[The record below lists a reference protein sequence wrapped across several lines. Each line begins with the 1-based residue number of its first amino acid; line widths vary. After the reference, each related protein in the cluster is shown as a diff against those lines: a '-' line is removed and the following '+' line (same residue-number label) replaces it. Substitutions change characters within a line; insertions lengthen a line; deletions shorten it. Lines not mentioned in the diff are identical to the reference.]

1 MRWWGGE
8 VVKSLTPLP
17 HYLTTMSVNVST
29 LQGKREV
36 LTNLRHDLRTPL
48 NGIIGYSEM
57 LLEDVE
63 DGTLSCG
70 TQLQKVLQAG
80 QELLGRVNE
89 VLDSAHIETATDI
102 DLQSYASRIYAQLRD
117 PLDTC
122 LGYSEMLL
130 EDATR
135 DGEIESVPELQKIH
149 AAAQKFSSLLED
161 SILFLKVANGQL
173 DAEDMTPLSGS
184 SPAEP
189 LETALQTPDAVD
201 GGEAGAR
208 ILVVDDNETNRD
220 LLSRRLER
228 QGYTV
233 TLAESG
239 ESALE
244 KIAGAPPDLILLDIM
259 MPGLNGYEVL
269 EQLKKHKTWRHIP
282 VIMISALDELGS
294 VVRCIEMGAD
304 DYLAKPFNPVL
315 LRARVRASL
324 EKKRLRDQEVLLY
337 HQLQANFARLQELEQ
352 LRDSLTHMV
361 VHDLRT
367 PLTSIITGLQT
378 MQMVGDLEQIHE
390 ELLEMALSGG
400 ETLLRMINDL
410 LDISKMEAGQ
420 LKLEIME
427 IDAQRVGQT
436 SLQQVSMLAQTKGV
450 ELKSAS
456 AAQLPSL
463 RADEDKLM
471 RTLTNLLGNAIKFT
485 PSGGTVALLIGP
497 QKETDKVTGVWFA
510 VTDTGEGIPREAFG
524 RIFEKFG
531 QVENR
536 REGRKMST
544 GLGLTFCK
552 MAVEAHGGHI
562 WVESEPGQGS
572 KFQFVIPV
580 QPSL

>member
-1 MRWWGGE
+1 
-8 VVKSLTPLP
+8 
-17 HYLTTMSVNVST
+17 MSANIAT

-36 LTNLRHDLRTPL
+36 LSNLRHDLRTPL

-57 LLEDVE
+57 LLEDVA
-63 DGTLSCG
+63 DGNLSCG
-70 TQLQKVLQAG
+70 PQLEKVLRAG

-89 VLDSAHIETATDI
+89 VLDAARVESATHI
-102 DLQSYASRIYAQLRD
+102 DLESYASRIYAQLRD

-122 LGYSEMLL
+122 LGYAEMLL

-135 DGEIESVPELQKIH
+135 AGLTEALPELQKIH
-149 AAAQKFSSLLED
+149 AASQKFASLLED

-173 DAEDMTPLSGS
+173 DAENMTPLSSS

-189 LETALQTPDAVD
+189 MVVDSHVASHDETD
-201 GGEAGAR
+201 EAGAGAG

-220 LLSRRLER
+220 LLSRRLLR
-228 QGYTV
+228 QGYVV

-239 ESALE
+239 ERALE
-244 KIAGAPPDLILLDIM
+244 KIKIAPPDLILLDIM
-259 MPGLNGYEVL
+259 MTGLNGYEVL
-269 EQLKKHKTWRHIP
+269 EILKKHDEWRHIP

-294 VVRCIEMGAD
+294 VVRCIETGAD

-324 EKKRLRDQEVLLY
+324 EKKRLRDQEVRL
-337 HQLQANFARLQELEQ
+337 HQQVQENFARLQELEQ

-367 PLTSIITGLQT
+367 PLTSIISGLQT
-378 MQMVGDLEQIHE
+378 MQMIGELEEIHT
-390 ELLEMALSGG
+390 ELLEMALNGG

-420 LKLEIME
+420 LKLEIMDF
-427 IDAQRVGQT
+427 DAHKVAQT
-436 SLQQVSMLAQTKGV
+436 SLHQVSMLA
-450 ELKSAS
+450 KSKNITLINAGDEP
-456 AAQLPSL
+456 LPVL
-463 RADEDKLM
+463 RADEDKIM

-485 PSGGTVALLIGP
+485 PSGGSVTV
-497 QKETDKVTGVWFA
+497 ETKFVIRPGRTNAFIFRVI
-510 VTDTGEGIPREAFG
+510 DTGEGIPAESFG

-536 REGRKMST
+536 KEGRKMST

-552 MAVEAHGGHI
+552 MAVEAHGGRI
-562 WVESEPGQGS
+562 WVESELGKGS
-572 KFQFVIPV
+572 VFQFVIPIE
-580 QPSL
+580 QGISAS

>member
-1 MRWWGGE
+1 
-8 VVKSLTPLP
+8 
-17 HYLTTMSVNVST
+17 MSPSNVTT

-36 LTNLRHDLRTPL
+36 LSNLRHDLRTPL

-57 LLEDVE
+57 LLEDAE
-63 DGTLSCG
+63 EGTLSCG
-70 TQLQKVLQAG
+70 PQLEKVLRAG
-80 QELLGRVNE
+80 QELLERVNE
-89 VLDSAHIETATDI
+89 VLDGARIESATHI
-102 DLQSYASRIYAQLRD
+102 DLETYASRIYAQLRD

-122 LGYSEMLL
+122 LGYAEMLL
-130 EDATR
+130 EDASRAELT
-135 DGEIESVPELQKIH
+135 DALPELQKIH
-149 AAAQKFSSLLED
+149 AASQKFAALLED

-184 SPAEP
+184 SPAEVISLP
-189 LETALQTPDAVD
+189 LPVVSHEEADETQEV
-201 GGEAGAR
+201 GFGAR

-220 LLSRRLER
+220 LLSRRLHR
-228 QGYTV
+228 QGYSV

-244 KIAGAPPDLILLDIM
+244 KIALAPPDLILLDIM
-259 MPGLNGYEVL
+259 MTGLNGYEVL
-269 EQLKKHKTWRHIP
+269 EILKKHDEWRHIP

-294 VVRCIEMGAD
+294 VVRCIETGAD

-337 HQLQANFARLQELEQ
+337 QQLQENFARLQELEQ

-367 PLTSIITGLQT
+367 PLTSIISGLQT
-378 MQMVGDLEQIHE
+378 MQMIGGLEEIHN
-390 ELLEMALSGG
+390 ELLEMALNGG

-427 IDAQRVGQT
+427 IDARRVAQT
-436 SLQQVSMLAQTKGV
+436 SLQQVSMLAQNKNI
-450 ELKSAS
+450 ELKNAS
-456 AAQLPSL
+456 EAALPLL
-463 RADEDKLM
+463 RADEDKIM

-485 PSGGTVALLIGP
+485 PHGGTVTLLIGP
-497 QKETDKVTGVWFA
+497 EQSDTAVTGVSFA
-510 VTDTGEGIPREAFG
+510 VSDTGEGIPREAFG

-552 MAVEAHGGHI
+552 MAVEAHGGRI
-562 WVESEPGQGS
+562 WVESEIGKGS
-572 KFQFVIPV
+572 TFHFVIPV
-580 QPSL
+580 EQRA

>member
-1 MRWWGGE
+1 
-8 VVKSLTPLP
+8 
-17 HYLTTMSVNVST
+17 MSSNVST

-36 LTNLRHDLRTPL
+36 LSNLRHDLRTPL

-63 DGTLSCG
+63 DGTLTCG
-70 TQLQKVLQAG
+70 TQLQKVLRSG

-89 VLDSAHIETATDI
+89 VLDAARLESATDI
-102 DLQSYASRIYAQLRD
+102 DLETYASRIYAQLRD

-122 LGYSEMLL
+122 LGYAEMLL

-135 DGEIESVPELQKIH
+135 AGEIDALPELEKIH
-149 AAAQKFSSLLED
+149 AASQKFASLLED
-161 SILFLKVANGQL
+161 GILFLKVANGQL
-173 DAEDMTPLSGS
+173 NAEDMQPLSGS

-189 LETALQTPDAVD
+189 MVVEPAMELQDESDAA
-201 GGEAGAR
+201 GMGAR

-220 LLSRRLER
+220 LLSRRLQR
-228 QGYTV
+228 QAYAV

-244 KIAGAPPDLILLDIM
+244 KIKAAPPDLILLDIM
-259 MPGLNGYEVL
+259 MPGLNGYQVL
-269 EQLKKHKTWRHIP
+269 ELLKKHEEWRHIP

-294 VVRCIEMGAD
+294 VVRCIETGAD
-304 DYLAKPFNPVL
+304 DYLSKPFNPVL

-324 EKKRLRDQEVLLY
+324 EKKRLRDREVLLY
-337 HQLQANFARLQELEQ
+337 QQLQENFLRLQELEQ

-367 PLTSIITGLQT
+367 PLTSIISGLQT
-378 MQMVGDLEQIHE
+378 MQVVGELEEIHT

-420 LKLEIME
+420 LKLEMME
-427 IDAQRVGQT
+427 IDVRHVAQT
-436 SLQQVSMLAQTKGV
+436 SLHQVSMLAQNKGV
-450 ELKSAS
+450 ELKDAS
-456 AAQLPSL
+456 NLPLPLL

-485 PSGGTVALLIGP
+485 PFGGSVTLQLGP
-497 QKETDKVTGVWFA
+497 QRENENVTGVLFA
-510 VTDTGEGIPREAFG
+510 ISDTGEGIPSEAFG

-531 QVENR
+531 QVESR

-552 MAVEAHGGHI
+552 MAVEAHGGRI
-562 WVESEPGQGS
+562 WVESEMGKGS
-572 KFQFVIPV
+572 TFQFVIPV
-580 QPSL
+580 GNDVNLAGQRNA

>member
-1 MRWWGGE
+1 
-8 VVKSLTPLP
+8 
-17 HYLTTMSVNVST
+17 
-29 LQGKREV
+29 
-36 LTNLRHDLRTPL
+36 
-48 NGIIGYSEM
+48 
-57 LLEDVE
+57 
-63 DGTLSCG
+63 
-70 TQLQKVLQAG
+70 
-80 QELLGRVNE
+80 
-89 VLDSAHIETATDI
+89 
-102 DLQSYASRIYAQLRD
+102 
-117 PLDTC
+117 
-122 LGYSEMLL
+122 
-130 EDATR
+130 
-135 DGEIESVPELQKIH
+135 
-149 AAAQKFSSLLED
+149 
-161 SILFLKVANGQL
+161 
-173 DAEDMTPLSGS
+173 
-184 SPAEP
+184 
-189 LETALQTPDAVD
+189 LETALQTSDAID
-201 GGEAGAR
+201 GNGAGAR

-228 QGYTV
+228 QGYAV
-233 TLAESG
+233 MLAESG
-239 ESALE
+239 DSALE
-244 KIAGAPPDLILLDIM
+244 KIAKAPPDLILLDIM

-269 EQLKKHKTWRHIP
+269 EQLKKHQTWRHIP

-420 LKLEIME
+420 LKLEMME

-436 SLQQVSMLAQTKGV
+436 SLQQVSMLAQNKGV

-456 AAQLPSL
+456 AAQLPAL

-497 QKETDKVTGVWFA
+497 QRETDKVTGVWFA

-536 REGRKMST
+536 REGHKMST

-552 MAVEAHGGHI
+552 MAVEAHGGRI

>member
-1 MRWWGGE
+1 
-8 VVKSLTPLP
+8 
-17 HYLTTMSVNVST
+17 MSSNVST

-36 LTNLRHDLRTPL
+36 LSNLRHDLRTPL

-57 LLEDVE
+57 LLEDAE
-63 DGTLSCG
+63 DGALTCG
-70 TQLQKVLQAG
+70 TQLHKVLRSG

-89 VLDSAHIETATDI
+89 VLDAARLESATDI
-102 DLQSYASRIYAQLRD
+102 DLETYASRIYAQLRD

-122 LGYSEMLL
+122 LGYAEMLL
-130 EDATR
+130 EDAAR
-135 DGEIESVPELQKIH
+135 AGEVDALPELEKIH
-149 AAAQKFSSLLED
+149 AASQKFASLLED
-161 SILFLKVANGQL
+161 GILFLKVANGQL
-173 DAEDMTPLSGS
+173 NAEDMQPLSGS

-189 LETALQTPDAVD
+189 MVLEPAMELQDESDAAGV
-201 GGEAGAR
+201 GAR

-220 LLSRRLER
+220 LLSRRLQR
-228 QGYTV
+228 QAYAV

-244 KIAGAPPDLILLDIM
+244 KIKAVPPDLILLDIM
-259 MPGLNGYEVL
+259 MPGLNGYQVL
-269 EQLKKHKTWRHIP
+269 ELLKKHEEWRHIP

-294 VVRCIEMGAD
+294 VVRCIETGAD
-304 DYLAKPFNPVL
+304 DYLSKPFNPVL

-324 EKKRLRDQEVLLY
+324 EKKRLRDREVLLY
-337 HQLQANFARLQELEQ
+337 QQLQENFERLQELEQ

-367 PLTSIITGLQT
+367 PLTSIISGLQT
-378 MQMVGDLEQIHE
+378 MQVVGELEEIHT

-420 LKLEIME
+420 LKLEMME
-427 IDAQRVGQT
+427 IDVRHVAQN
-436 SLQQVSMLAQTKGV
+436 SLHQVSMLAQNKGV
-450 ELKSAS
+450 ELKDAS
-456 AAQLPSL
+456 NLPLPLL

-485 PSGGTVALLIGP
+485 PFGGSVTLQLGP
-497 QKETDKVTGVWFA
+497 QRENENVTGVLFA
-510 VTDTGEGIPREAFG
+510 ISDTGEGIPSEAFG

-531 QVENR
+531 QVESR

-552 MAVEAHGGHI
+552 MAVEAHGGRI
-562 WVESEPGQGS
+562 WVESEMGKGS
-572 KFQFVIPV
+572 TFQFVIPV
-580 QPSL
+580 GNDVNLAGQRNA